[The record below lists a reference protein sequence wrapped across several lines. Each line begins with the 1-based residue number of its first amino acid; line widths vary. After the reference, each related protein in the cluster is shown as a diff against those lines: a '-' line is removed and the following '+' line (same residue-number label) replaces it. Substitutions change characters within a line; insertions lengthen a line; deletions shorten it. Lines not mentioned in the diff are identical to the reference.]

1 MLSASKLCLTGHRA
15 GTRPFLHLNRVV
27 RVHIRRFTPLFI
39 QLKYWF
45 YPTGNTPAV
54 NLLRDTPAAAFDQQ
68 DTVNALLLA
77 CGDPRNVLF
86 SLWNCQGSGRSHYTA
101 IHIIRNTQLHAQVS
115 GFLVL
120 ASKHNEIVY

>member
-1 MLSASKLCLTGHRA
+1 MFASKLGLIRGRA
-15 GTRPFLHLNRVV
+15 GTRPFLHLNQVV
-27 RVHIRRFTPLFI
+27 RVHIRMFTPLFI
-39 QLKYWF
+39 QLQYWF

-54 NLLRDTPAAAFDQQ
+54 NLLRDTPAAIDQQ

-101 IHIIRNTQLHAQVS
+101 IHIIRDTQLHAQVS
-115 GFLVL
+115 GFLIS
-120 ASKHNEIVY
+120 ASKENEIIY